1 MGDWVLF
8 LFYFIKRLTISVFSD
23 CIFNLF
29 STENSE
35 VTKMSVKGG
44 KSVIG
49 CCKSKNTQLG
59 IINNLLA
66 P

>member
-8 LFYFIKRLTISVFSD
+8 LFYFIKRLIISVFSD

-35 VTKMSVKGG
+35 VTKMSVKSG